1 MGIKQMTEEQ
11 IIAIIR
17 RELASAYHSGR
28 KIEEKPLTQFLDGR
42 NISFGGGT
50 GTKLGTSVS
59 QKIGFYN
66 KAPAVQQTDGAGL
79 TNNVTSGG
87 TTNQIDDFSDL
98 TTYSNSAA
106 TIRND
111 IYQLARKVKIIG
123 DALRT
128 LGLLS

>member
-1 MGIKQMTEEQ
+1 MPPQLTEQQVIE
-11 IIAIIR
+11 IVR

-50 GTKLGTSVS
+50 GTKLATTNL
-59 QKIGFYN
+59 QKIGFWGGTPQVRPTN
-66 KAPAVQQTDGAGL
+66 GADL

-87 TTNQIDDFSDL
+87 SSDVIADFSDL

-111 IYQLARKVKIIG
+111 IYQLARKLKIVN
-123 DALRT
+123 DALRSI
-128 LGLLS
+128 GLMS